1 MIPPKN
7 ANPPI
12 HRVFRW
18 MGGLLSQ
25 AWGCFRVPAR

>member
-12 HRVFRW
+12 HRKTRW

-25 AWGCFRVPAR
+25 AWGGFRVPAR